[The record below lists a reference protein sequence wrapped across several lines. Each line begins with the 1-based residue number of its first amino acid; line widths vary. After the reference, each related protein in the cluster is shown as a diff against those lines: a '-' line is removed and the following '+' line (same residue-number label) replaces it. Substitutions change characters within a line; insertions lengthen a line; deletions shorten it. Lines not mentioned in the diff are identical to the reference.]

1 MGGGGGG
8 GGGWDRDTYNVTNLR
23 EVGGHLR
30 SGDLQPVRRP
40 VGSVVDH
47 FDLED
52 SKEREVGQLPKWL
65 SSLAAAS
72 HPAGQLLLLHEN

>member
-1 MGGGGGG
+1 MPKYGINVYCDCMPKYGINICWGGGGR
-8 GGGWDRDTYNVTNLR
+8 DRDTYNVTNLR

-30 SGDLQPVRRP
+30 FGDLQPVGRP

-52 SKEREVGQLPKWL
+52 SKE
-65 SSLAAAS
+65 
-72 HPAGQLLLLHEN
+72 